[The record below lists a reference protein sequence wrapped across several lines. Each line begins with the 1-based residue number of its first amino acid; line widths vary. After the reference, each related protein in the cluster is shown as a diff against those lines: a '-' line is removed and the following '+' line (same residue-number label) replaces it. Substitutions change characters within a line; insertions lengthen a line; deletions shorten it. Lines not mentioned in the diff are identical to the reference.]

1 MKIILVPDSAS
12 RKSRCLKNRSLLFAV
27 LVFAFVIPVTGAIGA
42 YQFGMSQAARPPGPG
57 QLSLAHVQ
65 KTLENSRHELTEA
78 ERAVEQQLDT
88 LGRRLG
94 QVQARMQRLDA
105 LGKRLISMA
114 SLESDEFNFDTEPAM
129 GGPAPAPVADDQSA
143 TELMSALDSLQ
154 SRISAKRDELEVL
167 EALLM
172 DRDLQSRQHP
182 NGWPVKDGWISSGF
196 GYRNDPF
203 SGKRA
208 FHSGVDIASTT
219 GVPIKAVAAGVVTT
233 ARSKPGY
240 GVTVEI
246 NHGKGYSTRY
256 AHALEATV
264 KVGDR
269 VRKGDVVAMV
279 GSTGRSTGAHLHFE
293 VLRDGESVNPRK
305 YLRASL

>member
-12 RKSRCLKNRSLLFAV
+12 RKSRCLKNRSMIFTV
-27 LVFAFVIPVTGAIGA
+27 LVFAFVIPITGAIGA
-42 YQFGMSQAARPPGPG
+42 YQLGMSQAARPPGPA
-57 QLSLAHVQ
+57 QLRLAHVQ
-65 KTLENSRHELTEA
+65 KTLQNSRHDLNEA

-105 LGKRLISMA
+105 LGKRLTSMA
-114 SLESDEFNFDTEPAM
+114 ALETDEFNFDDSPAM
-129 GGPAPAPVADDQSA
+129 GGPAPVMNDQSA

-154 SRISAKRDELEVL
+154 STISAKSDELEVL

-208 FHSGVDIASTT
+208 FHSGVDIASTA
-219 GVPIKAVAAGVVTT
+219 GEPIKAVAAGVVTT
-233 ARSKPGY
+233 ARTKPGY

-256 AHALEATV
+256 AHALEARV

-269 VRKGDVVAMV
+269 VRKGDVVATV

-293 VLRDGESVNPRK
+293 VLRDEESVNPRK
-305 YLRASL
+305 YLRASP

>member
-12 RKSRCLKNRSLLFAV
+12 RKSRCLKNRNMVLAV
-27 LVFAFVIPVTGAIGA
+27 LVFAVAIPVAGAVGA
-42 YQFGMSQAARPPGPG
+42 YSLGKSRATYEPGPG
-57 QLSLAHVQ
+57 QLRLAYVQNSLESSQHD
-65 KTLENSRHELTEA
+65 LREA
-78 ERAVEQQLDT
+78 ERAVEQQLDM

-105 LGKRLISMA
+105 LGKRLTSMA
-114 SLESDEFNFDTEPAM
+114 ALEVDEFNFDTDPGM
-129 GGPAPAPVADDQSA
+129 GGPARATDEQSA
-143 TELMSALDSLQ
+143 TELMAALDSLQ
-154 SRISAKRDELEVL
+154 HTIDEKQDELEIL

-172 DRDLQSRQHP
+172 DRHLQSKQHP
-182 NGWPVKDGWISSGF
+182 NGWPVEDGWISSGY

-208 FHSGVDIASTT
+208 FHSGVDIASKT
-219 GVPIKAVAAGVVTT
+219 GVPIEAVAAGVVTT
-233 ARSKPGY
+233 SKVKKGY

-256 AHALEATV
+256 AHALEAKV
-264 KVGDR
+264 QVGDR
-269 VRKGDVVAMV
+269 VEKGDVVAIV

-293 VLRDGESVNPRK
+293 VLRDGETVNPRK